1 MKEQLKGKSDLLQTR
16 KAFFETLN
24 EYFDRIYVLTIA
36 PAEKR
41 REHFSSDMAGLDF
54 HFFYG
59 VDRRSLDINELIAS
73 GVYDEEK
80 ARTTQRYKKSLT
92 PSEIACAWGH
102 RNIYE
107 DMIKNQIE
115 KAMIFEDDAFPVTD
129 NMRLLPEMLANLPSD
144 WDLFYLDYNKNEKRV
159 PLKRS
164 LYHLQRFLGLFRM
177 DHTLISG
184 LFPKKVNRYWQKAG
198 FHDYTD
204 AYAVTRKAAERLI
217 RLQTPFSMTADNLLA
232 NASARSQ
239 INSYIATPKLFS
251 QKSVGD
257 FSSIES
263 LIDRGFEK

>member
-1 MKEQLKGKSDLLQTR
+1 MKEQPEGHSDIVQGKR
-16 KAFFETLN
+16 AFFEALN
-24 EYFDRIYVLTIA
+24 QYFDRIYVLTIT

-41 REHFSSDMAGLDF
+41 REGFSKDMEGLDF

-59 VDRRSLDINELIAS
+59 VDRQLLDIDNLVSS

-107 DMIKNQIE
+107 DMVTNHVE
-115 KAMIFEDDAFPVTD
+115 RAMIFEDDAFPVTA
-129 NMRLLPEMLANLPSD
+129 NMRLLPEMLASLPTD
-144 WDLFYLDYNKNEKRV
+144 WDLFYLDYNKNERRV
-159 PLKRS
+159 PFKRS

-184 LFPKKVNRYWQKAG
+184 LFPKKINRYWQTAG

-204 AYAVTRKAAERLI
+204 AYAVTRKGAEQLI

-232 NASARSQ
+232 NASARSH
-239 INSYIATPKLFS
+239 IKAYIATPKLFS

>member
-1 MKEQLKGKSDLLQTR
+1 MKEQQEGHPGIVQGK
-16 KAFFETLN
+16 KVFFETLN
-24 EYFDRIYVLTIA
+24 RYFDRIYVLTIA

-41 REHFSSDMAGLDF
+41 RESFSKDMEGLDF

-59 VDRRSLDINELIAS
+59 VDRQELDIDKLISS

-107 DMIKNQIE
+107 DMVKNRIE
-115 KAMIFEDDAFPVTD
+115 RAMIFEDDAFPVTD
-129 NMRLLPEMLANLPSD
+129 NMRFLPGMLASLPAD
-144 WDLFYLDYNKNEKRV
+144 WDLFYLDYNKNEKRI
-159 PLKRS
+159 PFKRS

-177 DHTLISG
+177 DHTLISH
-184 LFPKKVNRYWQKAG
+184 LFPKKINPYWQAAG

-204 AYAVTRKAAERLI
+204 AYAVTRKGAEQLI
-217 RLQTPFSMTADNLLA
+217 QLQTPFSMTADNLLA
-232 NASARSQ
+232 NASARSH
-239 INSYIATPKLFS
+239 IKAYIATPKLFS

>member
-1 MKEQLKGKSDLLQTR
+1 MKEQPEQQSGIVQEK

-24 EYFDRIYVLTIA
+24 RYFDRIYVLTIA

-41 REHFSSDMAGLDF
+41 RESFSKDMEGLDF
-54 HFFYG
+54 QFFYG
-59 VDRRSLDINELIAS
+59 VDRQLLDVENLISS

-80 ARTTQRYKKSLT
+80 ARTSQRYKKSLT

-107 DMIKNQIE
+107 DMIRNGVE

-129 NMRLLPEMLANLPSD
+129 KMGLLPGMLASLPSG

-159 PLKRS
+159 PFKRS
-164 LYHLQRFLGLFRM
+164 LYHLQRSLGLLRM
-177 DHTLISG
+177 DHALISG
-184 LFPKKVNRYWQKAG
+184 LFPQKINRYWQKAG

-204 AYAVTRKAAERLI
+204 AYAVTRKAAEQLI

-232 NASARSQ
+232 NASARKQ
-239 INSYIATPKLFS
+239 INAYIATPKLFS